1 MGVHRCTRCVPPPP
15 FFVLVLSSFRVPTSA
30 ALWTARGARH
40 ASPEDPPKRE
50 VVVKQIRNDITEVG
64 SEIRAVF
71 NSSISKAVADDFD
84 RFGYIWM
91 GGWRVRWPVLIVE
104 LSELFICLA
113 WLVYYAVFLHKDE
126 NPQILRDW
134 HARVDHHDYVGSPLR
149 GCANINRE
157 DSAELEPDLVLVFH
171 HPDAAHPDDL
181 QDMSLED
188 VIHVIHPSLRLD
200 HKSASIPL
208 DAVLSRML
216 STLGV
221 QASELWSDQGDA
233 ETDRWK
239 QILSRS
245 VRQPRRQLRTCFLQD
260 VVQLL
265 SENMHFHTEAFRSE
279 SGTGLHVAVS
289 LRSPEVTRH
298 YIAKNDMYL
307 QIRQDV
313 IKELGVHQPRDEFA
327 SSPPYIP
334 YDTKVVREL
343 FAAGRLP
350 SEDLAQ
356 ALQEGGPHVVSQ
368 PLPRHPQ
375 RALWTRGPR
384 RREGSGGGAID
395 FGLVPVARER
405 QAGQALRRLGRL
417 AQPGDGPAAALDPR
431 VLWVQGRLSV
441 RLEPNGLYTRGLL
454 ALIPAAL
461 LFELVDM
468 RQLHGHKRTMP
479 VFGPA
484 LVIIVWSTVLREVWD
499 QEQHFFTTF
508 WSLDTERMR
517 RAMRPQFRGSRRP
530 AHYDNSMFELH
541 WPHGRTSSY
550 AFRRFVSKVVMFAFC
565 CMVAPSIAWWYHT
578 FSHDMNMVASL
589 ILSVQIA
596 VLDKVCAYVVRGLT
610 DWENHKFQD
619 AYFDSFISKMF
630 LFQCV
635 NHYLPFIYLGVRQE
649 FLMHGNC
656 GEEVCLS
663 VLRKQLCLRQ
673 CICLLD
679 CIFAFLDSVAH
690 VEWQLRW
697 RRVKLPLL
705 EAQSYFGEYR
715 TLQQYRHTMR
725 LLIPLGSSLIFGAV
739 APIMV
744 IINFL
749 VFAVE
754 LRCQAYLLTTYYKR
768 PVPRIMQGIGEM
780 KHIVERLTFIG
791 TLTSSTLVVLF
802 GDLFKDSHNQAKVAG
817 WCTFYCLAIAIQGA
831 VEWAIK
837 GESEDLSW
845 GP

>member
-350 SEDLAQ
+350 SEDEHKLYKKV
-356 ALQEGGPHVVSQ
+356 GPMSSRNRFRVIHNELSGLVDLDAAKEARLILDWYPSHESAKLDRLFDVWGDWRNLGMAQ
-368 PLPRHPQ
+368 PLP
-375 RALWTRGPR
+375 WI
-384 RREGSGGGAID
+384 REYFGSR
-395 FGLVPVARER
+395 VAF
-405 QAGQALRRLGRL
+405 QFA
-417 AQPGDGPAAALDPR
+417 
-431 VLWVQGRLSV
+431 W
-441 RLEPNGLYTRGLL
+441 NGLYTRGLL

-780 KHIVERLTFIG
+780 KHIVERLTFPGPPRFIG

-837 GESEDLSW
+837 GESEDLP
-845 GP
+845 GG